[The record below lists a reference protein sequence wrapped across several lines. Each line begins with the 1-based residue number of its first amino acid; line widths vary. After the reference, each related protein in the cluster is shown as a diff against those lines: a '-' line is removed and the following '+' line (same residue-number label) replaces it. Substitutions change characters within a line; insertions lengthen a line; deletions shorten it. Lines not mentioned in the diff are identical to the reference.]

1 MKLAALE
8 LDTLELHP
16 ELPTTASA
24 QLTGGEGTGEEYQV
38 QPLMGRVTTFAIVKS
53 FTHNCVCISAV
64 KMDAR
69 VYGRTTLNAPDLG
82 S

>member
-1 MKLAALE
+1 MQSLKLAALE

-24 QLTGGEGTGEEYQV
+24 RLRGGEGTGEQCQV
-38 QPLMGRVTTFAIVKS
+38 QPLMGRVTNLCYLKVIYTQL
-53 FTHNCVCISAV
+53 CIYLS
-64 KMDAR
+64 
-69 VYGRTTLNAPDLG
+69 